1 VTAAAA
7 FAASGERFGAVVSWL
22 DGTEAGRLTHGE
34 LEAQLAAAGRE
45 LIRQLLQDHLDLR
58 AAREERCSVVTGADR
73 VTRSRAE
80 SGHQRPLATVFGQ
93 VRVTRMAYRAP
104 GAANLYPADAAL
116 NLPAGKY
123 SHGLRRLAAAQAA
136 RGSFGDGTEAIR
148 RSAGLRIGKRQVE
161 NLARAAAADVDSF
174 YAAARPPAAS
184 AAATDVLVISADGK
198 GIIMRP
204 GSLRPR
210 ARQNAAR
217 NRAKLATRLT
227 RGEVR
232 HHKRMAEV
240 GAVYDITP
248 APRDPASI
256 IARPGAGPPQPAAP
270 APAARGKWLTAS
282 IAAEIRHVIAAV
294 FDEAERRD
302 PGHTR
307 PWVALADGNPHQ
319 IRRITA
325 EAARRDAPV
334 TILIDFIHVLEY
346 LWQAAWALHREA
358 DPAAETWVAAHAR
371 AILHGHTPHVAA
383 AIRAAAST
391 LTGARQAAAAQAAR
405 YLDTKHPYL
414 GYPRA
419 LTAGWP
425 ISTGVIEG
433 ACRYLVKDRMDIT
446 GARWS
451 VPGAE
456 AILKLRALTANGDF
470 DTYWTHH
477 LQQEQHRNHHTRY
490 LNSATPRAA

>member
-1 VTAAAA
+1 MTAAADG
-7 FAASGERFGAVVSWL
+7 FAASGDRFGAVVSWL
-22 DGTEAGRLTHGE
+22 DGEEAGRLTHGE
-34 LEAQLAAAGRE
+34 LEAQLGTAGRD

-58 AAREERCSVVTGADR
+58 AAREERRADVTGADQ

-161 NLARAAAADVDSF
+161 NLARVAAADADSF
-174 YAAARPPAAS
+174 YAAARPAA
-184 AAATDVLVISADGK
+184 AAAPATDVLVISADGK

-210 ARQNAAR
+210 ARQNAAKSS
-217 NRAKLATRLT
+217 AKLATRLT

-240 GAVYDITP
+240 GAACDLTP
-248 APRDPASI
+248 APRTPAGI
-256 IARPGAGPPQPAAP
+256 IAPPGAGPPRPAAP
-270 APAARGKWLTAS
+270 GPAARGKWLTAS

-294 FDEAERRD
+294 FDEAGRRD

-307 PWVALADGNPHQ
+307 PWVALVDGNPHQ

-334 TILIDFIHVLEY
+334 TILIDLCRAGNYADGHFRLCRK
-346 LWQAAWALHREA
+346 AL
-358 DPAAETWVAAHAR
+358 
-371 AILHGHTPHVAA
+371 
-383 AIRAAAST
+383 
-391 LTGARQAAAAQAAR
+391 
-405 YLDTKHPYL
+405 
-414 GYPRA
+414 
-419 LTAGWP
+419 
-425 ISTGVIEG
+425 
-433 ACRYLVKDRMDIT
+433 
-446 GARWS
+446 
-451 VPGAE
+451 
-456 AILKLRALTANGDF
+456 
-470 DTYWTHH
+470 
-477 LQQEQHRNHHTRY
+477 
-490 LNSATPRAA
+490 